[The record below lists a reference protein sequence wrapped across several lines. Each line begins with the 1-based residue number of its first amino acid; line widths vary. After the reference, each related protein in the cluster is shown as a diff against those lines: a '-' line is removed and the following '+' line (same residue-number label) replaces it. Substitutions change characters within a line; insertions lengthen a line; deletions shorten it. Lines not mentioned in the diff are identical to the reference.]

1 MRRPGEPAQVTAVLD
16 TLERMLDAGTTA
28 DVARLARLAVD
39 RITGEPTA
47 GEAGA
52 DPALLE
58 RALALYARACA
69 AHPPDAGELADWF
82 LGMSF
87 GEPARL
93 LSLHDFADA
102 LGEHGLAR
110 IRSTVDDRLVRS
122 TVENPEP
129 VAERLGQELAEL
141 TGEVGA
147 LVAAWEKR
155 LPNIEVSLKIVRVLR
170 TVGRHSDALAHA
182 ARVRGS
188 DPSRIGDLLAAGRDD
203 DAWTLTRNLLGGHG
217 SGRDGDDDG
226 DGSPGPD
233 RDGSPVDP
241 AGAVVELYRRHI
253 DALIDGRD
261 SRNPAANYAR
271 AAAALRRLRPL
282 HREAGTPTEFTD
294 HLAALVERHRRKTR
308 LLDEIRAARIALPKQ
323 ASKQVSKRPTKQ
335 PTRQATKQTSKPASK
350 PAAAP
355 ARK

>member
-39 RITGEPTA
+39 RLTGEPTTDDA
-47 GEAGA
+47 YP
-52 DPALLE
+52 DPAPLD

-69 AHPPDAGELADWF
+69 AHPPDPGELADWF

-87 GEPARL
+87 GEQDRL
-93 LSLHDFADA
+93 LSLHEFADA
-102 LGEHGLAR
+102 LGDRGLAR
-110 IRSTVDDRLVRS
+110 IRSTVDARLAGS

-141 TGEVGA
+141 TGEVGG

-155 LPNIEVSLKIVRVLR
+155 LPNVEVSLKIVRVLR

-217 SGRDGDDDG
+217 SGRGDDAG
-226 DGSPGPD
+226 TGPD
-233 RDGSPVDP
+233 RDGAAVDP
-241 AGAVVELYRRHI
+241 AGAVIELYRRHI
-253 DALIDGRD
+253 DALIDDRD

-271 AAAALRRLRPL
+271 AAAALRRLRTL
-282 HREAGTPTEFTD
+282 HRDAGTPQEFTGY
-294 HLAALVERHRRKTR
+294 LAALVERHRRKTR

-323 ASKQVSKRPTKQ
+323 APKQVRERVPKQVSK
-335 PTRQATKQTSKPASK
+335 PAEE
-350 PAAAP
+350 P